1 MSALSSF
8 VPCVVVVAMEESA
21 PSELVWSREQVRSLV
36 DLYRDRSLLWDH
48 TSDLYKDKSRKHCA
62 WQEIAKAMK
71 MTKLEVQT
79 KMRILMI
86 QFKRESKKLES
97 CSLTDCGRSKWFAY
111 DSLVF
116 LKDRSN
122 PRHCRENMTAENIN
136 AVEVRVRV
144 ISKHNKFNYG

>member
-1 MSALSSF
+1 MSALLSF
-8 VPCVVVVAMEESA
+8 VPCLVVVAMDESA

-36 DLYRDRSLLWDH
+36 DLYRDRPLLWDH
-48 TSDLYKDKSRKHCA
+48 TSDLYKDKSKKHCA

-97 CSLTDCGRSKWFAY
+97 YSLTDCGRSKWFAY

-136 AVEVRVRV
+136 AVEVRVRF
-144 ISKHNKFNYG
+144 ISKHNTFNYS